1 MNGQVKPPRVLLV
14 GAGRMGAALLGG
26 WLERG
31 VLVASQLTI
40 LEPAP
45 SDEVVA
51 LCKKGI
57 KLGEN
62 VDALKDDVFDILVL
76 AIKPQIFSEV
86 LSSLEPLV
94 ENRPLIVSIAAG
106 QSVANIKALLG
117 DHIPVAR
124 LMPNTPAL
132 VGEGVSVLFASEDVS
147 SAQSM
152 FAKELAAAVGDVHEI
167 EDEALMDAVTAVSG
181 SGPAYVFLLIEAMT
195 DAGKAVGLSEE
206 LAQQLSIQTI
216 LGSGMLAKVSDQSPT
231 TLRENVTSPGG
242 TTEAA
247 LKVLME
253 KNRFSDLIARAIE
266 EATARG
272 QALSSKD

>member
-1 MNGQVKPPRVLLV
+1 MNGQIKLPRVLLV

-31 VLVASQLTI
+31 VLDPSQLTI

-45 SDEVVA
+45 SEEIVA
-51 LCKKGI
+51 LSEKGI

-62 VDALKDDVFDILVL
+62 VDALMGDVFDILVL

-86 LSSLEPLV
+86 LSALGPLV

-147 SAQSM
+147 AAQSM
-152 FAKELAAAVGDVHEI
+152 LAKELAAAVGDVHEI

-216 LGSGMLAKVSDQSPT
+216 LGSGKLAKVSDQSPA